1 MRHSGEFPTRTKNNR
16 TLRQTL
22 LELQILQNNR
32 THPLVPQY
40 YVFIDRKSTV
50 YPVGS
55 APREF
60 LTFSYHGGG
69 KPYLLFKQDA
79 KHVTHNTPFMG
90 LSSYS
95 FAGHR
100 DVFTRLGGP
109 AEKQGGPASCRVLPG
124 MLWIVPSQGFLVC
137 SSYL

>member
-1 MRHSGEFPTRTKNNR
+1 MTIRVSGERFTIPCAVALDDGPGGQRGLCRGNGLGNEGDGGPTSTVTVPLGMRHSGEFPTRTKNNR

-69 KPYLLFKQDA
+69 NPTFYSNK
-79 KHVTHNTPFMG
+79 TPNM
-90 LSSYS
+90 
-95 FAGHR
+95 
-100 DVFTRLGGP
+100 
-109 AEKQGGPASCRVLPG
+109 
-124 MLWIVPSQGFLVC
+124 
-137 SSYL
+137 